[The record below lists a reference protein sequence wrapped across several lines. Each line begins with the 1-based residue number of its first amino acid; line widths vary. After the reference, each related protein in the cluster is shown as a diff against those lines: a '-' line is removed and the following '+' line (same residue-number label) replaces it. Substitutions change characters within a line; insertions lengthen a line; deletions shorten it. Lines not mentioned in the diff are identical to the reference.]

1 MAANA
6 TPTPGVAGRISFMV
20 PTAATSGQVYCAGV
34 KLMNNAAEQWAAVSV
49 TVTFTGTILTDGV
62 TTLGAADFTVA
73 DATVKGA

>member
-1 MAANA
+1 
-6 TPTPGVAGRISFMV
+6 MV
-20 PTAATSGQVYCAGV
+20 PTAATSGQVYYAGV